1 MINDIENIE
10 DLDDEYFKESE
21 QAPEKRKR
29 QKKGDDHYVNNKEFT
44 LALDKYA
51 RACKVA
57 EDSGEEKP
65 VMSRYL
71 AECIM
76 KMSFR
81 LSLTPRFQGYAYR
94 EEMVQNG
101 ILAAVKYAHRFDGDR
116 FDNGFAYITQILFSH
131 MIITIKNEKKR
142 YKTNLELIQQ
152 AYATNIDNP
161 EFALSI
167 DEHARGIADQKLQEM
182 AASAE
187 EPGGRGKRGGFTL
200 RTGWTKESRES
211 YTGGTPLVR
220 EDDDED
226 DL

>member
-1 MINDIENIE
+1 MT
-10 DLDDEYFKESE
+10 DDEINFEELENFEKP
-21 QAPEKRKR
+21 AKRKR
-29 QKKGDDHYVNNKEFT
+29 QTKNDEHYVNNKEFT
-44 LALDKYA
+44 LALDKYS
-51 RACKVA
+51 RDCKIA
-57 EDSGEEKP
+57 IAAGKEKP

-81 LSLTPRFQGYAYR
+81 LSLTPRFQGYPFR

-152 AYATNIDNP
+152 AYVTNIDNP
-161 EFALSI
+161 EFASQI
-167 DEHARGIADQKLQEM
+167 EDHARAIADQKLSDIKDNQ
-182 AASAE
+182 E
-187 EPGGRGKRGGFTL
+187 EPGGRGTRGGFTL
-200 RTGWTKESRES
+200 RTGWTKESRNA
-211 YTGGTPLVR
+211 YKGGTPLVR
-220 EDDDED
+220 EDEED
-226 DL
+226 DKDL